1 MASHTLELYLALVL
15 FAFSAA
21 ITPGPNNVMLMSSG
35 LNYGVK
41 RSLPH
46 LLGIC
51 LGFPVMVLLIGVGLG
66 SIFERFPVIHTVI
79 QVLGILYLL
88 YLAWM
93 IAMTK
98 THEMNSSNTKP
109 LTFWQAALFQWINP
123 KAWIMGTGAI
133 ATYTTL
139 EANIFQQ
146 IGIIALI
153 FLITAFPSA
162 ATWLFFGA
170 NLKRF
175 LQSPKH
181 QKIFNISM
189 ALLLVGSIIPVF
201 INFVNS

>member
-1 MASHTLELYLALVL
+1 MTSHTFELYFALVI

-35 LNYGVK
+35 LNYGVRK
-41 RSLPH
+41 SLPH
-46 LLGIC
+46 LFGIC

-66 SIFERFPVIHTVI
+66 SIFEQFPMIHTVI
-79 QVLGILYLL
+79 QVLGIVYLL

-98 THEMNSSNTKP
+98 THEINSSNAKP
-109 LTFWQAALFQWINP
+109 LNFWQAALFQWVNP
-123 KAWIMGTGAI
+123 KAWIMATGAI

-139 EANIFQQ
+139 NTNIFQQ

-181 QKIFNISM
+181 QKLFNISM
-189 ALLLVGSIIPVF
+189 ALLLVGSIVPVF
-201 INFVNS
+201 INFLKN

>member
-1 MASHTLELYLALVL
+1 MQLPNIELYLALLL

-41 RSLPH
+41 KSLPH
-46 LLGIC
+46 LFGIC

-66 SIFERFPVIHTVI
+66 SVFERFPITHTVI
-79 QVLGILYLL
+79 QTFGILYLL
-88 YLAWM
+88 YLAWI
-93 IAMTK
+93 IATTK
-98 THEMNSSNTKP
+98 THEIDSAKSKP
-109 LTFWQAALFQWINP
+109 LNFWQAALFQWINP
-123 KAWIMGTGAI
+123 KAWIMATGAI

-139 EANIFQQ
+139 STNIFQQ

-175 LQSPKH
+175 LQCPKH
-181 QKIFNISM
+181 QKIFNIVM
-189 ALLLVGSIIPVF
+189 ALLLVGSIIPVL
-201 INFVNS
+201 INFIKT

>member
-1 MASHTLELYLALVL
+1 MASHTFELYFALVL

-35 LNYGVK
+35 LNYGVRK
-41 RSLPH
+41 SLPH
-46 LLGIC
+46 LFGIC

-66 SIFERFPVIHTVI
+66 SLFERFPMIHTVI
-79 QVLGILYLL
+79 QVLGIVYLL
-88 YLAWM
+88 YLAWV

-98 THEMNSSNTKP
+98 THDISSSNAKP
-109 LTFWQAALFQWINP
+109 LNFWQAALFQWVNP
-123 KAWIMGTGAI
+123 KAWIMATGAI

-139 EANIFQQ
+139 STNIFQQ

-175 LQSPKH
+175 LQNPKH

-201 INFVNS
+201 VNFVNS

>member
-1 MASHTLELYLALVL
+1 MASHTIELYLALLL

-35 LNYGVK
+35 LNYGVRK
-41 RSLPH
+41 SLPH

-66 SIFERFPVIHTVI
+66 SIFERFPITHSII
-79 QVLGILYLL
+79 QIFGILYLL
-88 YLAWM
+88 YLAWI
-93 IAMTK
+93 IAT
-98 THEMNSSNTKP
+98 TKP
-109 LTFWQAALFQWINP
+109 HDIHTEKSKPFSFWQAALFQWINP
-123 KAWIMGTGAI
+123 KAWIMATGAI

-139 EANIFQQ
+139 NANIYQQ

-181 QKIFNISM
+181 QKTFNIAM
-189 ALLLVGSIIPVF
+189 ALLLVGSIIPVL
-201 INFVNS
+201 INLIKT